1 MPPVD
6 PAHVPR
12 RSPAPQER
20 KLNPDAT
27 RAALLDAALE
37 EFSSRGYAGARVR
50 DITSRAG
57 VSKDL
62 VAYHYGGKDGLY
74 QAVAQAWLRREQTFS
89 DPDVPLA
96 ELAGRYLHDA
106 LSDPRLMRLL
116 AWRGLTEPTPATRT
130 HARDLPPDTE
140 ELDGIRRRQ
149 RSGELH
155 AEVDPATL
163 RLVLLGAVA
172 APIVFPTM
180 AARLFGAPVTDPAF
194 ETHYRD
200 GLARIVTLL
209 AGDPRAPDGEQI
221 SMGQEE
227 PTAPV
232 RNEGRRPG

>member
-1 MPPVD
+1 V
-6 PAHVPR
+6 
-12 RSPAPQER
+12 
-20 KLNPDAT
+20 
-27 RAALLDAALE
+27 
-37 EFSSRGYAGARVR
+37 
-50 DITSRAG
+50 TS
-57 VSKDL
+57 
-62 VAYHYGGKDGLY
+62 
-74 QAVAQAWLRREQTFS
+74 
-89 DPDVPLA
+89 
-96 ELAGRYLHDA
+96 
-106 LSDPRLMRLL
+106 
-116 AWRGLTEPTPATRT
+116 
-130 HARDLPPDTE
+130 PPDTE

-221 SMGQEE
+221 SMGHEE
-227 PTAPV
+227 PTATS
-232 RNEGRRPG
+232 EE